1 MNRVL
6 IIEDNSAIR
15 ENTMEILQLNGYN
28 VLTADDGGQGITM
41 ALSRSPDVILCD
53 IQMPVKSGYEV
64 LITLKSDP
72 LTSKIPFIFFT
83 ASVEKKEIQKAMELG
98 ADGYIGKPFE
108 TNELIE
114 TIKTVLGKSR
124 QPMTP

>member
-41 ALSRSPDVILCD
+41 ALSHSPDVILCD